1 MISKKLLSL
10 LTLAAFGAG
19 ALHAQDA
26 GRVTGA
32 SDAANRQRELPPTP
46 VKEKKT
52 TAIPSLYEGETED
65 VGSQLLLLETP
76 PHDWFQV
83 LADGQTYYTSNAT
96 LSETATWSDVTVL
109 TAQAGVNAK
118 PFSVGSGKV
127 ALSGGYR
134 YQNFL
139 YGMVSARTNHDIAG
153 GAGKI
158 DSLDFST
165 HTGFLNAEW
174 TQGGWS
180 AGTGLRYS
188 SYISGSTDKTT
199 YQEWSPSL
207 HGGYRFTLS
216 ERDFISLDTDA
227 AYRLSHTYLPA
238 PFGDI
243 LGYDM
248 NDRYDLGLNVAYTH
262 IFGSHI
268 LVQPAY
274 RFQFSNYTEGGS
286 TASSGAGR
294 EDYYHTFSLTVGY
307 YFNEH
312 FSARI
317 FGSAEFRDST
327 ESTIADYSNYNAGV
341 GAMASITF

>member
-1 MISKKLLSL
+1 MARIIPSFIIFSVF
-10 LTLAAFGAG
+10 AAG

-26 GRVTGA
+26 GRVTGV
-32 SDAANRQRELPPTP
+32 SDAANRQRELTATP
-46 VKEKKT
+46 GKEKKPAT
-52 TAIPSLYEGETED
+52 IPSLYEGEVDD
-65 VGSQLLLLETP
+65 VGPQLLLLEAP
-76 PHDWFQV
+76 PHDWF
-83 LADGQTYYTSNAT
+83 LAVADAQTYYTSNAT

-109 TAQAGVNAK
+109 TAQAGINAR

-127 ALSGGYR
+127 AVSGGYR

-139 YGMVSARTNHDIAG
+139 YGIASARTNHDIAA

-188 SYISGSTDKTT
+188 TYISDSNDKTT
-199 YQEWSPSL
+199 YQEWSPSV

-216 ERDFISLDTDA
+216 ERDFLSVDA
-227 AYRLSHTYLPA
+227 DADYRRSHTHLPS

-248 NDRYDLGLNVAYTH
+248 NDRYDLGMNIAYTH
-262 IFGSHI
+262 IFGEHI

-286 TASSGAGR
+286 TASVGAGR

-307 YFNEH
+307 YFNGH
-312 FSARI
+312 FSMRL
-317 FGSAEFRDST
+317 FGSAEFRDSS
-327 ESTIADYSNYNAGV
+327 EATIADYSNYNAGI